1 MKYFVRTMENR
12 EDRLPDYFEKIVD
25 REGRYVKSYIDA
37 LYIISDYDAVLV
49 EDDIVLCNNFKKE
62 IEGVI
67 AQYPNTIINFFSNP
81 ERYYTTHYT
90 ELFGYNQCT
99 YFPKGM
105 AKILADEMM
114 KIYIPEEQ
122 SRFRQRYGRLLGV
135 SLEKLG
141 IPHLVYR
148 PCLVNHIDGISTYD
162 GIFNQRN
169 TIYFKDYLDKL
180 GITMEEAYSIEN
192 QKALKKLLD
201 ADKVIWY
208 KDIEQYKKL
217 YL

>member
-99 YFPKGM
+99 YFPKGL

-114 KIYIPEEQ
+114 ELYIPEETKPYK
-122 SRFRQRYGRLLGV
+122 QRYGRLLGV
-135 SLEKLG
+135 SMEKLG
-141 IPHLVYR
+141 LPHLVHR
-148 PCLVNHIDGISTYD
+148 PCLVNHIDGTSTFD
-162 GIFNQRN
+162 GSFNQRN

-201 ADKVIWY
+201 ADRVIWY
-208 KDIEQYKKL
+208 KDNEQYKKL

>member
-99 YFPKGM
+99 YFPKGV

>member
-37 LYIISDYDAVLV
+37 LYIIGDYDAVLV
-49 EDDIVLCNNFKKE
+49 EDDIVLCNNFKEEVEK
-62 IEGVI
+62 VI
-67 AQYPNTIINFFSNP
+67 AQYPTTIINFFSNP
-81 ERYYTTHYT
+81 ERYYTTHLT

-162 GIFNQRN
+162 DVFNQRN

>member
-37 LYIISDYDAVLV
+37 LYIISDYDAILV

-99 YFPKGM
+99 YFPKRM

-122 SRFRQRYGRLLGV
+122 SKFRQKYGRLLGV